1 MRYLKYLALLALLA
15 LPVAYAQAQ
24 VSIGVQIGPSYGLYN
39 APPVCAYGFYSYY
52 PFTCAPYGYWGP
64 DYFVDGVFIGVGP
77 WDRFYFT
84 HPVYYRP
91 FFFNRG
97 FGFHDGFRRFHDGDD
112 FRGGFRRFHDDD
124 RFRRTSFRSFHDNGR
139 FRGEDHGFRAD
150 NDSHFRGNDF
160 HGNGFRGNDGFRSFN
175 GGGRGFSE
183 GRYSGGNRSMGNG
196 GGKSYGGHSYGGGS
210 YGGRSMSG
218 GYNSGG
224 RSYGA
229 GGSHTSSSHGG
240 GGSNGGHGR
249 R

>member
-39 APPVCAYGFYSYY
+39 APPVCAYGFYPYY
-52 PFTCAPYGYWGP
+52 PFACAPYGYWGP

-97 FGFHDGFRRFHDGDD
+97 FGFHDGFRRFHDDDD

-124 RFRRTSFRSFHDNGR
+124 RFRHTGFRSFHDDGRFRDDDRFRHTSFRSFHDDGR

-150 NDSHFRGNDF
+150 NRSHFRG
-160 HGNGFRGNDGFRSFN
+160 GEGFRSFN

-183 GRYSGGNRSMGNG
+183 GRDSGGYRSMGNG
-196 GGKSYGGHSYGGGS
+196 GGHSYGGGS
-210 YGGRSMSG
+210 HGGGPR
-218 GYNSGG
+218 
-224 RSYGA
+224 
-229 GGSHTSSSHGG
+229 GG
-240 GGSNGGHGR
+240 GGSHGR
-249 R
+249 SGRR